1 MKADILVVDHDVS
14 VRRSLAKLLAAVG
27 YRPTTAASGRAGLEQ
42 AAKLR
47 PDLILIDMH
56 MPQMSGI
63 DAARAIKAD
72 PTLGHVPI
80 IAMSAKSPPGDFE
93 PLFVSFLLKPMSSAK
108 LFATIGR
115 ALRRQG
121 FNATRFRAC

>member
-1 MKADILVVDHDVS
+1 MKADILIVDDDVS

-56 MPQMSGI
+56 MPQMSRI
-63 DAARAIKAD
+63 DAARAFKAH
-72 PTLGHVPI
+72 PTLEHVPI
-80 IAMSAKSPPGDFE
+80 IAH
-93 PLFVSFLLKPMSSAK
+93 
-108 LFATIGR
+108 
-115 ALRRQG
+115 
-121 FNATRFRAC
+121 

>member
-1 MKADILVVDHDVS
+1 MKADILVVDDDVS
-14 VRRSLAKLLAAVG
+14 VRRSLAKFLAAVG

-63 DAARAIKAD
+63 DAARAFKAD
-72 PTLGHVPI
+72 PTLQHVPI

-93 PLFVSFLLKPMSSAK
+93 PLFGSFLLKPMSSAK
-108 LFATIGR
+108 LFAAIGR
-115 ALRRQG
+115 ALRR
-121 FNATRFRAC
+121 